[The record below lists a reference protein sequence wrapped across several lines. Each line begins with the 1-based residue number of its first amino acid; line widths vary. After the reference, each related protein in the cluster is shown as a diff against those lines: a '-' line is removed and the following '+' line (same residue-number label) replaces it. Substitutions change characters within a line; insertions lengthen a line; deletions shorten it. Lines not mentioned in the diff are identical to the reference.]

1 MVLASQ
7 SFVWS
12 AVCGEMSTFSMRQNG
27 WSGGSG
33 SCSKTSRAAPL
44 RRTLIEGGQ
53 QRRLVHDLSAA
64 DVHEDRPRAHRP
76 QHTVPDEVVR
86 LLGEGRGHHDVVH
99 ARHHVQDPVRGHDF
113 VRDRIGPPRAAQ
125 THDARAKG
133 SDHGRT
139 GAADVAQAH
148 DPHRLSP
155 QRTRLVVRPLREL
168 LVAQKQ
174 TRALQ
179 EEEEAEDRE
188 LRERGAEHTARVR
201 HRDRA
206 LDEVR
211 EEQVVHARR
220 PRVDPAQ
227 ARGGPPDPL
236 EGRRIA
242 GGDEHGVGLGAR
254 ASASSTLCATRARVP
269 LGMRGRA
276 GRPGSLG
283 RRKTRMFRS
292 GMSAESSRGNRS
304 RSRSAAPLRCG
315 IVRTMT
321 RRDR

>member
-1 MVLASQ
+1 MPA
-7 SFVWS
+7 
-12 AVCGEMSTFSMRQNG
+12 
-27 WSGGSG
+27 
-33 SCSKTSRAAPL
+33 
-44 RRTLIEGGQ
+44 
-53 QRRLVHDLSAA
+53 
-64 DVHEDRPRAHRP
+64 
-76 QHTVPDEVVR
+76 
-86 LLGEGRGHHDVVH
+86 
-99 ARHHVQDPVRGHDF
+99 
-113 VRDRIGPPRAAQ
+113 DRIGPPRAAQ
-125 THDARAKG
+125 THDARPEG
-133 SDHGRT
+133 PDHGRT

-168 LVAQKQ
+168 LVAQQQ

-236 EGRRIA
+236 EGRGIA
-242 GGDEHGVGLGAR
+242 GGDEHGVGLGGEGQRVLDVVRDQGPCAAGHAR
-254 ASASSTLCATRARVP
+254 EGRQAGVVGAKEDEDVQVGHERRV
-269 LGMRGRA
+269 
-276 GRPGSLG
+276 
-283 RRKTRMFRS
+283 
-292 GMSAESSRGNRS
+292 
-304 RSRSAAPLRCG
+304 
-315 IVRTMT
+315 
-321 RRDR
+321 